1 MLRLTTE
8 VLWIFFFQIEKQDIK
23 TTSASSNADISLSA
37 IFRGEF
43 LLHTNVS
50 NISANE

>member
-1 MLRLTTE
+1 MLLLTTA
-8 VLWIFFFQIEKQDIK
+8 VLWIFFLIEKQNIK
-23 TTSASSNADISLSA
+23 TTSAGSNADISLSV

-50 NISANE
+50 IISANE